1 MKYNIFVIYLY
12 LIIIFLRLFDWRPDK
27 IIGERGKHENV
38 VIVKNLFEKETF
50 DNDISLLLEYQ
61 NDLREECSKCGVVKK
76 VIVYDVSLIIF
87 YLKQYRFLIKF

>member
-1 MKYNIFVIYLY
+1 M
-12 LIIIFLRLFDWRPDK
+12 
-27 IIGERGKHENV
+27 IGERGKHENV

-87 YLKQYRFLIKF
+87 YLKHYRFLINV

>member
-1 MKYNIFVIYLY
+1 LYTCIYFYNFK
-12 LIIIFLRLFDWRPDK
+12 LIKRLFDWRPDK

-50 DNDISLLLEYQ
+50 DTDVSLLLEYQ

-76 VIVYDVSLIIF
+76 VTVYDVSIITL
-87 YLKQYRFLIKF
+87 YYNVYRYIF